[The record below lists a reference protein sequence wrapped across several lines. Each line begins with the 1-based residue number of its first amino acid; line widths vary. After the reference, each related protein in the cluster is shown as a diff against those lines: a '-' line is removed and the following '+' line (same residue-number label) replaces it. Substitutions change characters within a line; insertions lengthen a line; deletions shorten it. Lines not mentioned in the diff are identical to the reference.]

1 MMTNQ
6 FIEKEIV
13 IEGETKIFGTLNI
26 PSATSSEEKYPA
38 ILFLSGSGPIDRN
51 ANGPKGKFQMNVY
64 KELAEYITRLGFV
77 TFRYDKRGTGKRE
90 EDFMSAGFWDFVN
103 DSERSFLFLQ
113 NHPNVDRNKIIVLGH
128 SEGTIIGTALSERQP
143 INGLM
148 LVSAGVGNLEEFLV
162 HQRTLAYQELRDLK
176 GLKGM
181 LMRKLINDEKQEAKV
196 AKQTKK
202 MFDSNKDVYK
212 VLGIFKQP
220 AKWYKEHFA
229 YDPRSAL
236 QKVTC
241 PVLAIHGDKDP
252 LVDSS
257 LLEELASLVKGK
269 SEYYIIKD
277 MEHGLRVQTEEKS
290 VLNVKKMYKVIN
302 RRPLNQAGLDVISKW
317 LVSNYKEDGFHDQ

>member
-1 MMTNQ
+1 MTKQ
-6 FIEKEIV
+6 CIEEEVV
-13 IEGETKIFGTLNI
+13 IEGETKIFGTLTI
-26 PSATSSEEKYPA
+26 PYATPNEEKYPA
-38 ILFLSGSGPIDRN
+38 VLFISGSGPIDRN
-51 ANGPKGKFQMNVY
+51 ANGPKGKLQMNVY
-64 KELAEYITRLGFV
+64 KELAEYITKLGFV
-77 TFRYDKRGTGKRE
+77 TFRYDKRGTGKSE
-90 EDFMSAGFWDFVN
+90 EDFMSSGFWDFVN
-103 DSERSFLFLQ
+103 DSEQSFLFLQ
-113 NHPNVDRNKIIVLGH
+113 NHPNVDRNNIIVLGH

-148 LVSAGVGNLEEFLV
+148 FVSAGVGNLEEFLV
-162 HQRTLAYQELRDLK
+162 HQRKLAYQELRDSK
-176 GLKGM
+176 GLKGI

-196 AKQTKK
+196 EKQMKK

-229 YDPRSAL
+229 YDTRSAL
-236 QKVTC
+236 QKVTY

-269 SEYYIIKD
+269 SDFYIIKN

-290 VLNVKKMYKVIN
+290 VLNVKKMYKFIN
-302 RRPLNQAGLDVISKW
+302 RRPLNQDGLDVISKW
-317 LVSNYKEDGFHDQ
+317 LVSNYKEGGFHDQ

>member
-13 IEGETKIFGTLNI
+13 IEGETKIFGTLTI
-26 PSATSSEEKYPA
+26 PSVTSSEEKYPT
-38 ILFLSGSGPIDRN
+38 ILFISGSGPLDRN

-64 KELAEYITRLGFV
+64 RELAEYITKLGFV
-77 TFRYDKRGTGKRE
+77 TFRYDKRGTGKSE
-90 EDFMSAGFWDFVN
+90 EDFMSVGFWDFVH

-113 NHPNVDRNKIIVLGH
+113 NYPNVDRNKIIVLGH

-162 HQRTLAYQELRDLK
+162 HQRTLAYQELRDSK

-181 LMRKLINDEKQEAKV
+181 LMRWLINEEKQEAKV
-196 AKQTKK
+196 SKQTKK

-220 AKWYKEHFA
+220 AKWFKEHFA

-257 LLEELASLVKGK
+257 LLEELAALVKEK

-290 VLNVKKMYKVIN
+290 VLNVKKMHKVISS
-302 RRPLNQAGLDVISKW
+302 RPLNQNGLAVITKW
-317 LVSNYKEDGFHDQ
+317 LVSNYKEDVFHDQ